1 MMIELVV
8 LKNNPVLESM
18 STDSGGSCG
27 HLRSAGRLF
36 SEPTLVKIAYA
47 YEQTTRHR
55 RPPVAF
61 SY

>member
-1 MMIELVV
+1 MMVGLIG

-18 STDSGGSCG
+18 STDSCGSCG

-47 YEQTTRHR
+47 YEQATQHR
-55 RPPVAF
+55 RPPEAF
-61 SY
+61 SH